1 MIKRNF
7 NNYELAQLAKHN
19 ISDFNLEK
27 ISQELGEK
35 FLDIPVEYI
44 TGFCEFRKLD
54 FQVTRDTLIPRVE
67 TEEIID
73 LAFGILEEKLGQE
86 KQKEII
92 FADIGTGSGVI
103 GISFARELLSKGV
116 EYKGYLSDV
125 SQNALRVTRSNVE
138 VILGE
143 QGSENVNNIEFI
155 ESSLFEKFPEIKCD
169 VVFANLP
176 YIPSKNIETLDSSVK
191 DFEPVSALD
200 GGDDGLDLIRILL
213 NQVPV
218 YLTHA
223 GIVLLEVDDSH
234 IDATEFLSNWNVDI
248 KQDQFGNNRFWILKL
263 K

>member
-1 MIKRNF
+1 MTKRIF
-7 NNYELAQLAKHN
+7 NPYELAQLAKHN
-19 ISDFNLEK
+19 ISSFDLEK

-44 TGFCEFRKLD
+44 TGFCEFRKHD

-73 LAFGILEEKLGQE
+73 LAFGLLD
-86 KQKEII
+86 QKEIT

-103 GISFARELLSKGV
+103 GISFARELFEKGI

-125 SQNALRVTRSNVE
+125 SQNALRVATSNAQK
-138 VILGE
+138 ILSE
-143 QGSENVNNIEFI
+143 QGSKNISFV
-155 ESSLFEKFPEIKCD
+155 ESSLFSSFPEIKCD
-169 VVFANLP
+169 VLFANLP

-191 DFEPVSALD
+191 NFEPVSALD
-200 GGDDGLDLIRILL
+200 GGHDGLYLIRTLL
-213 NQVPV
+213 NQVPA
-218 YLTHA
+218 YLKQD

-234 IDATEFLSNWNVDI
+234 IDATEFSKDFHVEI
-248 KQDQFGNNRFWILKL
+248 KQDQFGNNRFWILKI